1 MTAKEGLNIA
11 QLMKAENIHTQR
23 NHCAVCC
30 KNKQNKNKQKNKL
43 ELSAQ
48 LFKLQKNTESK

>member
-1 MTAKEGLNIA
+1 MLMTAKEGLNIA

-30 KNKQNKNKQKNKL
+30 KNNKIKTKTKQIGIVSSTVQIAKEHRK
-43 ELSAQ
+43 
-48 LFKLQKNTESK
+48 